1 MKLKCSSIFKTYHI
15 SETRDVINDLSFELD
30 TGNSL
35 ALYGPSGVGK
45 STLLNILSGLDNPD
59 RGEIFYNDICF
70 TDLSDTEKISFRLE
84 HISHVFQTPNLLQDF
99 NVIENIMLPM
109 RYKGISKKKSRDIAM
124 GCLEE
129 VGCQEHA
136 TSSVTTLSGG
146 EAQRVGIARA
156 MAKSSKIIFADEPT
170 GNLDNENSKVV
181 IDNLINICKTKSIT
195 LVVVTHDENIISKT
209 SNSMK
214 MLDGKIT

>member
-1 MKLKCSSIFKTYHI
+1 MKIKCSSIFKTYHI
-15 SETRDVINDLSFELD
+15 SKTRDVINDLSFELD

-59 RGEIFYNDICF
+59 RGEIIYNDICF

-109 RYKGISKKKSRDIAM
+109 RYKGISKKN
-124 GCLEE
+124 LE
-129 VGCQEHA
+129 
-136 TSSVTTLSGG
+136 
-146 EAQRVGIARA
+146 I
-156 MAKSSKIIFADEPT
+156 
-170 GNLDNENSKVV
+170 
-181 IDNLINICKTKSIT
+181 
-195 LVVVTHDENIISKT
+195 
-209 SNSMK
+209 
-214 MLDGKIT
+214 